1 MKKMLMMTAAALVL
15 AGGLSL
21 AQAADVDNG
30 KALFKSP
37 TLGGGT
43 TGKSCNTCHP
53 GGKKL
58 GGDLFTRKQLTI
70 MGMDKASVADMVN
83 VCIEK
88 PLGGKAIDPQGAEM
102 QDLLA
107 YMKTLTAKQS
117 KKKARK
123 VIEGC

>member
-1 MKKMLMMTAAALVL
+1 MKNMLMAAAALVL
-15 AGGLSL
+15 AGGLTL
-21 AQAADVDNG
+21 AQAADVDKG
-30 KALFKSP
+30 KALFESP
-37 TLGGGT
+37 ALGGGT
-43 TGKSCNTCHP
+43 TGKSCSTCHP

-88 PLGGKAIDPQGAEM
+88 PLGGKAIDPQGQEM

-107 YMKTLTAKQS
+107 YMKTLAAKQG
-117 KKKARK
+117 KKKAPK
-123 VIEGC
+123 KIEGC

>member
-1 MKKMLMMTAAALVL
+1 MKKMLVAATVLVL

-21 AQAADVDNG
+21 AQAADVAKG
-30 KALFKSP
+30 KALFESP
-37 TLGGGT
+37 ALGGGT

-53 GGKKL
+53 GGAKI

-70 MGMDKASVADMVN
+70 MGMNKGNVADMVN

-88 PLGGKAIDPQGAEM
+88 PLAGKAIDPQGQEM

-107 YMKTLTAKQS
+107 YMQTLAAKQG
-117 KKKARK
+117 KKTPPKK
-123 VIEGC
+123 VEGC